1 MSTQEQKYLHE
12 LHFENANFKKSLKF
26 FQDELVTFNN
36 RLEEI
41 AKANTKIEVLSE
53 VEKYQNQFIRQNEV
67 IDEILSALSKY
78 EHRLFLEADKNNVAT
93 DHRKTED
100 HVSLRNEF
108 TVFEKIYS
116 EMKMNYTEFLSEVY

>member
-1 MSTQEQKYLHE
+1 
-12 LHFENANFKKSLKF
+12 
-26 FQDELVTFNN
+26 VTFNS

-67 IDEILSALSKY
+67 IDELLSALSKD

-93 DHRKTED
+93 DHRKTDD

-108 TVFEKIYS
+108 KVFEKIYS
-116 EMKMNYTEFLSEVY
+116 EMKMKYTEFLSKVY